1 MQPLKAFCNLFF
13 KLTLPVGTSRKLLRN
28 GVSLSIGSIFSLVL
42 KREMWSFY
50 IQDGTFKFQHFWNL
64 STLEYQISV
73 GHWQLFQYPV
83 ISGVN
88 AESSLSNL
96 TIYFS
101 KPQSCLSFWMY
112 SIQIHSF
119 KARRLRLCM
128 RPLLIVSQVM
138 GGMRPAS
145 AAFEAIEAEVLLK
158 VWDVLHLRVVG
169 EGG

>member
-1 MQPLKAFCNLFF
+1 MQPLKTFCNLFF

-73 GHWQLFQYPV
+73 GHGQLFQYPV

-88 AESSLSNL
+88 AESSLLNL
-96 TIYFS
+96 TILWVS
-101 KPQSCLSFWMY
+101 KRKKLTLQITLKTRATTTHLSEEWF
-112 SIQIHSF
+112 
-119 KARRLRLCM
+119 RLLTSQEKRLCPIHRCNFQNCKLQRM
-128 RPLLIVSQVM
+128 TTC
-138 GGMRPAS
+138 
-145 AAFEAIEAEVLLK
+145 F
-158 VWDVLHLRVVG
+158 
-169 EGG
+169 